1 LDYKA
6 RLVDWFGV
14 EKLTRLGLEEE
25 PKLNP
30 ISIDGRKMI
39 RSSAILSPVR

>member
-1 LDYKA
+1 MT

-14 EKLTRLGLEEE
+14 EKLTRLGLEDEL
-25 PKLNP
+25 KLNP

-39 RSSAILSPVR
+39 RSPAILRPIGNCS